1 MAKRI
6 EVEVDVNT
14 KGAVKDV
21 DKLND
26 SFEDLSESA
35 DDSSESLSN
44 VEEGLDGLGGGFG
57 AALQGAKGLLSGF
70 KALIANPIGLTI
82 AAIAAVA
89 TTLYT
94 AFTRT
99 EEGSNS
105 LNKGMNL
112 LKAGFSSFMKVVEPI
127 AEFIVDGIAAAIED
141 AGKAIDEFISNL
153 ETSLEFFG
161 FEDAAKSVKDFAD
174 GAVEAGKKIEELSDL
189 EAKLLKTRREQ
200 RLINKQALIDAEDE
214 RQIRDDIS
222 RTIEERQAANTRLG
236 AILKKQASEELAIAN
251 DALRV
256 ANLKLEIDGKTTEN
270 LDEQTDA
277 LEEVLDIK
285 EKINGFESE
294 QLTNVNSLN
303 EEQKA
308 EHEEHKVRQNE
319 KIAKLEQIKNALIEN
334 NVEEE
339 GVTDFDEFGDIE
351 ETDYAAEEKKAE
363 EELDKKAENA
373 KREFE
378 IEQDLALKLE
388 QIRKDEVKA
397 ASDASIAKMKIQEQY
412 VGAISNGVNT
422 IIGLA
427 GDSKEAQAAA
437 IIAEN
442 AAGIAKMVISNN
454 IANTGALATPQAI
467 LTSGVSAVPT
477 ITANNIS
484 TGINIA
490 ASIAATAKG
499 LSALKKSGGAGSSP
513 ALGGG
518 GGSASAP
525 TINQET
531 LFPTETLEGAES
543 EDVGTGGGL
552 NQQPLRAVVLESD
565 ITNTQNT
572 INNLKQRSEIG

>member
-44 VEEGLDGLGGGFG
+44 VEEGLDGLEGGLGG
-57 AALQGAKGLLSGF
+57 ALQGVKGLLSGF

-82 AAIAAVA
+82 AAVAAVV

-112 LKAGFSSFMKVVEPI
+112 LKAGFSTFMKVVRPV
-127 AEFIVDGIAAAIED
+127 AEFIVDGIAAGVEL
-141 AGKAIDEFISNL
+141 AGEAIDKFISDL
-153 ETSLEFFG
+153 QTTLEFFG
-161 FEDAAKSVKDFAD
+161 FDDAAQSVKDFAD

-277 LEEVLDIK
+277 LEEILDIK
-285 EKINGFESE
+285 ETINGFESE

-303 EEQKA
+303 EEQKSAHGEYMDRQREKLQILEDIEAKELA
-308 EHEEHKVRQNE
+308 ELDEEGEFELDTDEDDTLAESEEQKAAREQIEADNV
-319 KIAKLEQIKNALIEN
+319 AMLEQS
-334 NVEEE
+334 V
-339 GVTDFDEFGDIE
+339 DDE
-351 ETDYAAEEKKAE
+351 
-363 EELDKKAENA
+363 
-373 KREFE
+373 
-378 IEQDLALKLE
+378 
-388 QIRKDEVKA
+388 
-397 ASDASIAKMKIQEQY
+397 
-412 VGAISNGVNT
+412 
-422 IIGLA
+422 
-427 GDSKEAQAAA
+427 AAA
-437 IIAEN
+437 AKAKDAIKQNSLNSAIGISKSLAVIFEDN
-442 AAGIAKMVISNN
+442 KAIQVAAI
-454 IANTGALATPQAI
+454 
-467 LTSGVSAVPT
+467 GVETAV
-477 ITANNIS
+477 
-484 TGINIA
+484 GA
-490 ASIAATAKG
+490 ASIIQNTLIANAKAAAAFPVTAGQPFVGINTAAGAIGIAANITAASRAISQIGGSAPKG
-499 LSALKKSGGAGSSP
+499 VSGAGGGIPS
-513 ALGGG
+513 GGG
-518 GGSASAP
+518 GASAP

-552 NQQPLRAVVLESD
+552 NQQPLRAIVLESD

>member
-82 AAIAAVA
+82 AAVAAVA

-112 LKAGFSSFMKVVEPI
+112 LKAGFSSFMKVVRPV
-127 AEFIVDGIAAAIED
+127 AEFIVDFIV
-141 AGKAIDEFISNL
+141 AGVELAGEAIDKFISDL
-153 ETSLEFFG
+153 QDTLEFFG
-161 FEDAAKSVKDFAD
+161 FDDAAQSVKDFAD
-174 GAVEAGKKIEELSDL
+174 GAVEAAKKIEELSDL

-277 LEEVLDIK
+277 LEEILDIK
-285 EKINGFESE
+285 ETINGFESE

-308 EHEEHKVRQNE
+308 AHGEYMDRQRE
-319 KIAKLEQIKNALIEN
+319 KLQILEDIEAKELSELD
-334 NVEEE
+334 EE
-339 GVTDFDEFGDIE
+339 GEFALDTE
-351 ETDYAAEEKKAE
+351 EDDTLAESE
-363 EELDKKAENA
+363 E
-373 KREFE
+373 
-378 IEQDLALKLE
+378 Q
-388 QIRKDEVKA
+388 KA
-397 ASDASIAKMKIQEQY
+397 ARQQI
-412 VGAISNGVNT
+412 
-422 IIGLA
+422 
-427 GDSKEAQAAA
+427 EADNVAALEKSVDDEAAA
-437 IIAEN
+437 AKAKDAIKQNSLNSAIGISKSLAVIFEDN
-442 AAGIAKMVISNN
+442 KAIQVAAI
-454 IANTGALATPQAI
+454 
-467 LTSGVSAVPT
+467 GVETAV
-477 ITANNIS
+477 
-484 TGINIA
+484 GA
-490 ASIAATAKG
+490 ASIIQNTLIANAKAVAA
-499 LSALKKSGGAGSSP
+499 LP
-513 ALGGG
+513 
-518 GGSASAP
+518 
-525 TINQET
+525 
-531 LFPTETLEGAES
+531 
-543 EDVGTGGGL
+543 VTGG
-552 NQQPLRAVVLESD
+552 QPFVG
-565 ITNTQNT
+565 INTAFG
-572 INNLKQRSEIG
+572 ILFSSHLLHC

>member
-82 AAIAAVA
+82 AAVAAVA

-141 AGKAIDEFISNL
+141 AGKAIDDFISNL
-153 ETSLEFFG
+153 ETTLDLFG

-277 LEEVLDIK
+277 LEEILDIK
-285 EKINGFESE
+285 ETINGFESE

-308 EHEEHKVRQNE
+308 AHGEYMDRQREKLQILEDIEAKELAELDEEGEFELDTDEDDTLAESEEQKAAR
-319 KIAKLEQIKNALIEN
+319 EQIEADNVAALEKSVDDEAAAAKAKDAIKQNSLNNAIGISKSLAVIFEDNKAIQVAAIGVETAVGAASIIQNTLI
-334 NVEEE
+334 
-339 GVTDFDEFGDIE
+339 
-351 ETDYAAEEKKAE
+351 A
-363 EELDKKAENA
+363 NA
-373 KREFE
+373 KAVA
-378 IEQDLALKLE
+378 ALPVTGG
-388 QIRKDEVKA
+388 QPF
-397 ASDASIAKMKIQEQY
+397 
-412 VGAISNGVNT
+412 VGINT
-422 IIGLA
+422 A
-427 GDSKEAQAAA
+427 AAA
-437 IIAEN
+437 I
-442 AAGIAKMVISNN
+442 GIAANVTAASRAISQ
-454 IANTGALATPQAI
+454 IGGAAP
-467 LTSGVSAVPT
+467 SGVS
-477 ITANNIS
+477 
-484 TGINIA
+484 
-490 ASIAATAKG
+490 
-499 LSALKKSGGAGSSP
+499 GAG
-513 ALGGG
+513 GGVPSG
-518 GGSASAP
+518 AAAAP